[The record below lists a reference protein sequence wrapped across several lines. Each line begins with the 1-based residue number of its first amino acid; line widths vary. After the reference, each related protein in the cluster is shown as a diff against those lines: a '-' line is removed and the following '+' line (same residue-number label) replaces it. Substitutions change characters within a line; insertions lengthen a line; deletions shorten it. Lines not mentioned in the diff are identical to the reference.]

1 MIPKYRA
8 WDIEKKRMCKV
19 IAIQFANEDTLYQ
32 LAWDNFDK
40 QSDVASYRIRFCAK
54 EHCVPMASTGLH
66 DKVGKGKEIYD
77 SDVLKR
83 GLDGI
88 EGVVTWF
95 GGQWW
100 VTVDGEYDASLHTW
114 VYMNKSCEI
123 IGNKYENPE
132 LLKGESK

>member
-1 MIPKYRA
+1 MREIKFRA
-8 WDIEKKRMCKV
+8 WNKLNGMMYDCYPTKGGLVHWWGHTDGTDAVLM
-19 IAIQFANEDTLYQ
+19 QF
-32 LAWDNFDK
+32 
-40 QSDVASYRIRFCAK
+40 
-54 EHCVPMASTGLH
+54 TGLH

-123 IGNKYENPE
+123 IGNKWESNPE